1 MITLTGSNAHLE
13 YLAIATAFFLM
24 IVIFSVISKK
34 GKNKP
39 VQSIDVS
46 KGQANIVIGHIEM
59 YGSICKTEASELY
72 GIKNL
77 KAVVHVIRTK
87 HKIEIE
93 SISQGGDSKFR
104 GYAFKKSYGKHN

>member
-1 MITLTGSNAHLE
+1 MMTMAIKNIYFN
-13 YLAIATAFFLM
+13 YLAIFTAFFVLV
-24 IVIFSVISKK
+24 VIFTIVSKK
-34 GKNKP
+34 KK
-39 VQSIDVS
+39 VETTSVS
-46 KGQANIVIGHIEM
+46 DIPKSQANIVIGHIEM